1 MNCREEMEF
10 LEYFMNVRTFCI
22 WGQGKTFGMGKIY
35 TVTIYLLGL
44 LPLAGAP
51 KSRGEKNQVNCSVS
65 GGRLYNISHFISM
78 SSDFCFWHTEAPLF
92 LPNCKSK
99 SVRALCFSLR
109 VLPSNINN
117 KRGTM
122 ASEFNM
128 DSSHALS

>member
-51 KSRGEKNQVNCSVS
+51 KSRGEKIKLIAPFQVDVS
-65 GGRLYNISHFISM
+65 TIFRISS
-78 SSDFCFWHTEAPLF
+78 
-92 LPNCKSK
+92 
-99 SVRALCFSLR
+99 R
-109 VLPSNINN
+109 
-117 KRGTM
+117 
-122 ASEFNM
+122 
-128 DSSHALS
+128 